1 LSLVQVAV
9 LAAYRC
15 ARPTEVALLP
25 HTVYNRQ
32 CLQGEQVQAIEEA
45 ERCWI
50 AGEAWEAQA
59 KEMF

>member
-1 LSLVQVAV
+1 V